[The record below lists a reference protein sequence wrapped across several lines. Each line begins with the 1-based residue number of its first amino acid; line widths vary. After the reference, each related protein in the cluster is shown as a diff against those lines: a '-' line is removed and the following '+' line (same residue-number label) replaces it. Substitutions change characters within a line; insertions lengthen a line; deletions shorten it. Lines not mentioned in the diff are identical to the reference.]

1 MAAILA
7 PSFASGAP
15 ASADEGWVVRAFD
28 VAYEIRQAGVVAVT
42 EDLRVDFGG
51 LERHGIFREMPYRY
65 DYDDTSDRL
74 ITISDVRVDDGSA
87 PVPFELIRSDT
98 NLQIKIGDPDKLVTG
113 ERRYRI
119 TYNLSAALNPFPDHD
134 EFFWNVT
141 GADWPVPIEQ
151 ATALVTVPQPGIER
165 AACYEGPTGST
176 APCSSLPADDRAAFR
191 STMPLGL
198 GSEMTIVV
206 GLRKG
211 LVTVPEP
218 ALEAKPEEKDL
229 PEYFKVTPL
238 SVGATLALAA
248 VIAAGLARVWWVAGR
263 DRWFGDMAHAVDN
276 PRAETKP
283 LFARETVVVEYQPPE
298 VERRGRRLRP
308 AEIGLLVDERA
319 DTLDVSATIVDLAV
333 RKYLVIKETEEGGVF
348 GLFKSRDYELTK
360 MEGGEGELLP
370 YEQTLLDA
378 LFAKGSPVKMS
389 DLKNEF
395 HDDLAKVKKEL
406 YQEST
411 KTLKFFP
418 RDPEFVRNLYRVGG
432 IVAAAVGAGLG
443 WLLGTGAGGA
453 LVAVP
458 VVLGGLVLVPLSPA
472 MPRRTAEGRQMYR
485 RVLGFRQYMVTA
497 ETERQRFAEEKNI
510 FHDYLPYAIVF
521 QCVQK
526 WAKAFEGL
534 EAEAQQPYWYVG
546 THPFVAAS
554 FAEGVRDFSTS
565 VSSVMASTPG
575 GRGGSGF
582 GGGGSS
588 GGGGGGGGG
597 GSW

>member
-1 MAAILA
+1 
-7 PSFASGAP
+7 
-15 ASADEGWVVRAFD
+15 
-28 VAYEIRQAGVVAVT
+28 
-42 EDLRVDFGG
+42 
-51 LERHGIFREMPYRY
+51 
-65 DYDDTSDRL
+65 
-74 ITISDVRVDDGSA
+74 
-87 PVPFELIRSDT
+87 
-98 NLQIKIGDPDKLVTG
+98 
-113 ERRYRI
+113 
-119 TYNLSAALNPFPDHD
+119 
-134 EFFWNVT
+134 
-141 GADWPVPIEQ
+141 
-151 ATALVTVPQPGIER
+151 
-165 AACYEGPTGST
+165 
-176 APCSSLPADDRAAFR
+176 
-191 STMPLGL
+191 
-198 GSEMTIVV
+198 
-206 GLRKG
+206 
-211 LVTVPEP
+211 
-218 ALEAKPEEKDL
+218 
-229 PEYFKVTPL
+229 
-238 SVGATLALAA
+238 
-248 VIAAGLARVWWVAGR
+248 
-263 DRWFGDMAHAVDN
+263 
-276 PRAETKP
+276 
-283 LFARETVVVEYQPPE
+283 VVEYQPPE

-360 MEGGEGELLP
+360 TEGGEGELLP

-418 RDPEFVRNLYRVGG
+418 RDPEFVRNLYRVAG
-432 IVAAAVGAGLG
+432 IVAAAAGAGVG
-443 WLLGTGAGGA
+443 WLLGMAAGGA

-472 MPRRTAEGRQMYR
+472 MPRRTAAGRQMYR
-485 RVLGFRQYMVTA
+485 RALGFRQYMVTA
-497 ETERQRFAEEKNI
+497 ETDRQRFAEEKNI

-534 EAEAQQPYWYVG
+534 EAKAQQPYWYVG
-546 THPFVAAS
+546 THPFAAAS
-554 FAEGVRDFSTS
+554 FAEGVRDFSAS

-597 GSW
+597 GGSW